1 MKIISDIFK
10 VTNKYSIPA
19 ILYIIINFT
28 ILQGQNPTSSP
39 NISTN
44 DPITFP
50 AFFKS
55 IISTFS
61 QDFYKKDSM
70 SYIDFCNDNNLLPTD
85 NYNFQSYY
93 TFQILRMLF
102 TCRSDSDCSKGQ
114 ILDIPYFWHWIDPN
128 PRFNIRFT
136 SNGQLLKDTKPP
148 AEFSSYRSFAE
159 IDRTP
164 SLFLSDLV
172 SDSSKYYTIN
182 CDTFSTFGWCS
193 EREMAFVALMSLLNF
208 EGYVEYMGNHTCS
221 VFLLPMKNI
230 SDSISYMRVTVDNT
244 FDQLHFQPLNTND
257 LNEFKSELPYL
268 KTTNWYNKMAHS
280 KTELSRINSY
290 FVSEKAQQRI
300 NSKISKYLIGNKS
313 K

>member
-1 MKIISDIFK
+1 MKIMSIRFK
-10 VTNKYSIPA
+10 VMNKYSIPA
-19 ILYIIINFT
+19 IVIFIISFT
-28 ILQGQNPTSSP
+28 FLHGQNTASP
-39 NISTN
+39 DNISPKDRIN
-44 DPITFP
+44 IPFL
-50 AFFKS
+50 FMSS
-55 IISTFS
+55 IRIFS

-70 SYIDFCNDNNLLPTD
+70 SYIDFCTDNNLIPFD
-85 NYNFQSYY
+85 NINFQSFY
-93 TFQILRMLF
+93 TFQILHKLF
-102 TCRSDSDCSKGQ
+102 TSRSDSDCSKGQ

-164 SLFLSDLV
+164 FLFLSDLV

-280 KTELSRINSY
+280 KTELNQIKN
-290 FVSEKAQQRI
+290 FIVSEKAQQRI
-300 NSKISKYLIGNKS
+300 NSKILKFVGH
-313 K
+313 